1 MPVFRLDKRLVF
13 PPVELAEDGL
23 LAVGGDLSVE
33 RLLLGY
39 SQGIFPWYGPELPI
53 LWHAPDPR
61 MVLTPDELIV
71 NRSLRKAIRRQPY
84 QLKLDTAFSAVLA
97 ACAEVPRPGQDGT
110 WIIPA
115 MVEAYGGLHAR
126 GFAHSFEAWDGDVLV
141 GGLYGVSL
149 GGCFY
154 GESMFARAPDA
165 SKIAFAAAVAQ
176 LAAWGIGLIDCQ
188 VHTEHLARFGARELP
203 RAEFMRRL
211 AVALES
217 PTRRGRWQF
226 ELDLDAWAAAGGGAR
241 ET

>member
-1 MPVFRLDKRLVF
+1 
-13 PPVELAEDGL
+13 
-23 LAVGGDLSVE
+23 
-33 RLLLGY
+33 
-39 SQGIFPWYGPELPI
+39 
-53 LWHAPDPR
+53 
-61 MVLTPDELIV
+61 
-71 NRSLRKAIRRQPY
+71 
-84 QLKLDTAFSAVLA
+84 
-97 ACAEVPRPGQDGT
+97 
-110 WIIPA
+110 

-188 VHTEHLARFGARELP
+188 VHTEHLARFGAREVP

-226 ELDLDAWAAAGGGAR
+226 ELDLDAWAASGGGAR